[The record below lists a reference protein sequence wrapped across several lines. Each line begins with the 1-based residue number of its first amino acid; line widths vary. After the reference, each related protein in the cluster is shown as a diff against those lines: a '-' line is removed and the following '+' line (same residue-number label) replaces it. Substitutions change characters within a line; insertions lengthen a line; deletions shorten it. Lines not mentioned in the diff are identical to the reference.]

1 MAISDQDGYDGGQ
14 ALVKALE
21 NEGIEYLFGLSGGAA
36 LPIFDALV
44 STDNKM
50 KFVLVRHEQGASHM
64 ADGYARATGKPA
76 VVLVTSGPGAT
87 NTLTGIMTA
96 HMDSVPMLVVT
107 GQQVTGMLGK
117 DAFQE
122 ADIFGITMPIVKH
135 SYLVK
140 ETDSIPRIVREAYHI
155 ATTGRPGPV
164 LIDVPKD
171 VSQTLMGNGAYQEM
185 DIPGYQVPEEGDRDV
200 IVQVAAALNAAQ
212 RPVILAGHGALIAKA
227 SDSVR
232 RLAERLQAPV
242 TTTLLG
248 KGAFPETHPLSL
260 GMLGM
265 HGTAYANKAVVECDL
280 VMSIG
285 SRFDD
290 RIIGQADRFCRNA
303 TVIHIDIDPGER
315 GKMIEPDHFIQGDA
329 RLVTEE
335 LIKHVTRLDTEAWL
349 RKLDRYKVKYPLKYR
364 KQGGLKMQHV
374 IDELYR
380 LTEGKAIVSTDVG
393 QHQMWAAQ
401 FYKTDYPENW
411 LSSGGAG
418 TMGYGFPAAI
428 GRPVRAA
435 RRSGGGHRR
444 RRRLSD
450 DAVRAGHGVH
460 PQAAAQ
466 GDRAQQPL
474 PGHGAAVAG
483 TVLRRARK
491 RRRSGG
497 QPRLRQAGRG
507 IRRQG
512 LQPAPSRRRTP
523 GADRR
528 TGVQRRPV
536 RDQRRGGEDRQRVS
550 DDPGRQ
556 RPGGHDRGAANREA
570 GQADRIDLM
579 AMNNGSIHTLSALVA
594 NKPGVLARIAQVFAR
609 RGFNIESAGGVTLEG
624 WRLLAHD
631 HRHQRLRSTGSA
643 RSSPRSTS

>member
-1 MAISDQDGYDGGQ
+1 MASMDQNNYDGGQ

-21 NEGIEYLFGLSGGAA
+21 NEGIEYIFGLSGGAA

-44 STDNKM
+44 STENKM

-140 ETDSIPRIVREAYHI
+140 DTNSIPRIVREAYHI

-171 VSQTLMGNGAYQEM
+171 VSQAPMGNDAHLKM
-185 DIPGYQVPEEGDRDV
+185 DIPGYHVPEDGDRDV
-200 IVQVAAALNAAQ
+200 IVQAAAALNAAR

-227 SDSVR
+227 ADSVR

-248 KGAFPETHPLSL
+248 KGAFPETHPLAL

-265 HGTAYANKAVVECDL
+265 HGTAYANKAMVECDL
-280 VMSIG
+280 VISIG

-290 RIIGQADRFCRNA
+290 RIIGQPHRFCRNA
-303 TVIHIDIDPGER
+303 VVIHVDIDPGER

-329 RLVTEE
+329 RLVVEE
-335 LIKHVTRLDTEAWL
+335 LIKHVTRLDTDPWL
-349 RKLDRYKVKYPLKYR
+349 THLNRYKAKYPLKYR
-364 KQGGLKMQHV
+364 KQGGLKMQHI

-401 FYKTDYPENW
+401 FYKTDYTENW

-428 GRPVRAA
+428 GAQFGRPDDPVLAIVGDGGFQMTLCELATACIHKLPIKVIVLNNHYLGMVRQWQELFYEE
-435 RRSGGGHRR
+435 RESGVDLEGNPDFAK
-444 RRRLSD
+444 L
-450 DAVRAGHGVH
+450 AEAY
-460 PQAAAQ
+460 
-466 GDRAQQPL
+466 
-474 PGHGAAVAG
+474 GAKG
-483 TVLRRARK
+483 FTLRRPGDV
-491 RRRSGG
+491 RRILTAALEYNDG
-497 QPRLRQAGRG
+497 PCVVNAEVEKTDNVFPMIPAG
-507 IRRQG
+507 
-512 LQPAPSRRRTP
+512 
-523 GADRR
+523 
-528 TGVQRRPV
+528 
-536 RDQRRGGEDRQRVS
+536 
-550 DDPGRQ
+550 
-556 RPGGHDRGAANREA
+556 
-570 GQADRIDLM
+570 
-579 AMNNGSIHTLSALVA
+579 SALEDMLVEPPKVKLA
-594 NKPGVLARIAQVFAR
+594 KP
-609 RGFNIESAGGVTLEG
+609 
-624 WRLLAHD
+624 
-631 HRHQRLRSTGSA
+631 TGS
-643 RSSPRSTS
+643 T